1 MGKGGNRN
9 IALVGSAVAMVLMV
23 LIYSVW
29 ECFCTGEAPQNMS
42 ISANMKIEE
51 NPFAQN
57 LGIKEWLNRPF
68 VAPKPE
74 EYLIDE
80 LIPANAL
87 VSLQAS
93 SVFGKTT
100 LATQLAMSVAF
111 NVPFLDHFPCLQP
124 GKVLYINARDTDE
137 DSHRR
142 FKRLGREWPDATALS
157 FRMDENIDNF
167 THISLFDECFGVSP
181 LLIDVSGS
189 MTKTYAYL
197 HKFVEY
203 FKCKLV
209 VLDPV
214 EDFFPENLKNIS
226 ELYLKL
232 RQIKSTVLLVA
243 DHSRNEAFHKVEVG
257 LAISENGLR
266 VHSDYL
272 GCRDIG
278 MTMGAG
284 IWFPTT

>member
-1 MGKGGNRN
+1 MT
-9 IALVGSAVAMVLMV
+9 I
-23 LIYSVW
+23 
-29 ECFCTGEAPQNMS
+29 T
-42 ISANMKIEE
+42 ANLKIEE
-51 NPFAQN
+51 NPFAGK
-57 LGIKEWLNRPF
+57 LGIAEWQKRPSYQPS
-68 VAPKPE
+68 AE
-74 EYLIDE
+74 DYLIDE

-87 VSLQAS
+87 VSLQTS
-93 SVFGKTT
+93 DVFGKTT

-111 NVPFLDHFPCLQP
+111 GIPFLDRFPCLQP

-142 FKRLGREWPDATALS
+142 FKRLVREWDSVPDLAA
-157 FRMDENIDNF
+157 RIDKNLDNL

-181 LLIDVSGS
+181 HLIDVSGS
-189 MTKTYAYL
+189 MTKTYTYL
-197 HKFVEY
+197 YQFSEY
-203 FKCKLV
+203 FKSKLI

-214 EDFFPENLKNIS
+214 EDFFPDNLKNIS

-257 LAISENGLR
+257 MSIVENGLR

-272 GCRDIG
+272 GYRDVG
-278 MTMGAG
+278 MAMGAG
-284 IWFPTT
+284 IWFPT

>member
-1 MGKGGNRN
+1 MT
-9 IALVGSAVAMVLMV
+9 IAVNS
-23 LIYSVW
+23 
-29 ECFCTGEAPQNMS
+29 
-42 ISANMKIEE
+42 KIEE
-51 NPFAQN
+51 NPLAQK
-57 LGIKEWLNRPF
+57 LGIKEWQKRPF
-68 VAPKPE
+68 IPPKAE

-93 SVFGKTT
+93 HIFGKTT

-111 NVPFLDHFPCLQP
+111 DLPFLDRYHCLQP
-124 GKVLYINARDTDE
+124 GKVLFINARDTDM

-142 FKRLGREWPDATALS
+142 FKRLIREWTSIPDLAA
-157 FRMDENIDNF
+157 RIDENSDNF

-181 LLIDVSGS
+181 HLIDVSGS
-189 MTKTYAYL
+189 MTKTYTYL
-197 HKFVEY
+197 HQFSEY
-203 FKCKLV
+203 FKPKLII
-209 VLDPV
+209 LDPV

-257 LAISENGLR
+257 MSIVDNGLR

-278 MTMGAG
+278 MAMGAG
-284 IWFPTT
+284 IWFPTA

>member
-1 MGKGGNRN
+1 MAITVN
-9 IALVGSAVAMVLMV
+9 S
-23 LIYSVW
+23 
-29 ECFCTGEAPQNMS
+29 
-42 ISANMKIEE
+42 KIEE
-51 NPFAQN
+51 NPFARE
-57 LGIKEWLNRPF
+57 LGIKEWQSRPLNTPL
-68 VAPKPE
+68 PE

-87 VSLQAS
+87 VSLQATN
-93 SVFGKTT
+93 VFGKTT

-111 NVPFLDHFPCLQP
+111 GLPFLDRYTCRQP
-124 GKVLYINARDTDE
+124 GKVLFINARDTDM

-142 FKRLGREWPDATALS
+142 FKRLAREWTSVPDLNA
-157 FRMDENIDNF
+157 RINENSDNF

-181 LLIDVSGS
+181 HLIDISGS
-189 MTKTYAYL
+189 MTKTYTYL
-197 HKFVEY
+197 HQFSEY
-203 FKCKLV
+203 FKCKLI

-232 RQIKSTVLLVA
+232 RQINSTVLLVA

-257 LAISENGLR
+257 MSIVDNGLR

-278 MTMGAG
+278 MAMGAG
-284 IWFPTT
+284 IWFPTA

>member
-1 MGKGGNRN
+1 M
-9 IALVGSAVAMVLMV
+9 
-23 LIYSVW
+23 
-29 ECFCTGEAPQNMS
+29 T
-42 ISANMKIEE
+42 ISANLKIEE
-51 NPFAQN
+51 NPFAQK
-57 LGIKEWLNRPF
+57 LGIKVWHTRPF
-68 VAPKPE
+68 VQPRPE

-87 VSLQAS
+87 VSLQTS
-93 SVFGKTT
+93 DIFGKTT

-111 NVPFLDHFPCLQP
+111 GLPFLDRYKCLQP

-137 DSHRR
+137 DSLRR
-142 FKRLGREWPDATALS
+142 FKRLVREWASIPNLS
-157 FRMDENIDNF
+157 DLIDQNLDNL
-167 THISLFDECFGVSP
+167 THISLFDECFGTSP
-181 LLIDVSGS
+181 HLLDMSGS
-189 MTKTYAYL
+189 MTKTYTYL
-197 HKFVEY
+197 HQFSEY
-203 FKCKLV
+203 FKCKLI
-209 VLDPV
+209 VLDPI

-257 LAISENGLR
+257 MKIVENGLR

-278 MTMGAG
+278 MAMGAG
-284 IWFPTT
+284 IWFPTN

>member
-1 MGKGGNRN
+1 MT
-9 IALVGSAVAMVLMV
+9 IAVNL
-23 LIYSVW
+23 
-29 ECFCTGEAPQNMS
+29 
-42 ISANMKIEE
+42 KIEE
-51 NPFAQN
+51 NPFAQQ
-57 LGIKEWLNRPF
+57 LGIKEWQKRAVIPPN
-68 VAPKPE
+68 PE
-74 EYLIDE
+74 EYLVDE

-93 SVFGKTT
+93 GVFGKTT

-111 NVPFLDHFPCLQP
+111 GLPFLDRYPCLQP

-142 FKRLGREWPDATALS
+142 FKRLSREWTSVPALS
-157 FRMDENIDNF
+157 AHIDENLDNF

-181 LLIDVSGS
+181 HLVDVSGS
-189 MTKTYAYL
+189 MTKTYTYL
-197 HKFVEY
+197 HQFSEY
-203 FKCKLV
+203 FKCKLI

-214 EDFFPENLKNIS
+214 EDFFPDNLKNIS

-232 RQIKSTVLLVA
+232 RQITSTVLLVA

-257 LAISENGLR
+257 MSIVDDALR
-266 VHSDYL
+266 IHSDYL

-278 MTMGAG
+278 MVMGAG
-284 IWFPTT
+284 IWIPTL

>member
-1 MGKGGNRN
+1 MT
-9 IALVGSAVAMVLMV
+9 I
-23 LIYSVW
+23 
-29 ECFCTGEAPQNMS
+29 T
-42 ISANMKIEE
+42 ANLKIEE
-51 NPFAQN
+51 NPFARK
-57 LGIKEWLNRPF
+57 LGIKEWQNLELITPRPD
-68 VAPKPE
+68 

-87 VSLQAS
+87 VSLQTS
-93 SVFGKTT
+93 DIFGKTT

-111 NVPFLDHFPCLQP
+111 GLPFLDRYRCLQP
-124 GKVLYINARDTDE
+124 GKVLYINARDTDA

-142 FKRLGREWPDATALS
+142 FKRLVREWTSIPGLS
-157 FRMDENIDNF
+157 EHIDDHLDNL
-167 THISLFDECFGVSP
+167 THISLFDECFGTSP
-181 LLIDVSGS
+181 HLLDVSGS
-189 MTKTYAYL
+189 MTKTYTYL
-197 HKFVEY
+197 QQFSEY
-203 FKCKLV
+203 FKCKLII
-209 VLDPV
+209 LDPI

-232 RQIKSTVLLVA
+232 RQINSTVLLVA

-257 LAISENGLR
+257 MSIVENGLR

-284 IWFPTT
+284 IWFPTN

>member
-1 MGKGGNRN
+1 MT
-9 IALVGSAVAMVLMV
+9 IA
-23 LIYSVW
+23 
-29 ECFCTGEAPQNMS
+29 
-42 ISANMKIEE
+42 ANLRIED
-51 NPFAQN
+51 NPFAVK
-57 LGIKEWLNRPF
+57 LGIKEWQKRPF
-68 VAPKPE
+68 SPPKPD

-111 NVPFLDHFPCLQP
+111 GLPFLDRYPCLQP
-124 GKVLYINARDTDE
+124 GKVLFINARDTDE
-137 DSHRR
+137 DSLRR
-142 FKRLGREWPDATALS
+142 FKRLGREWSSVPDLS
-157 FRMDENIDNF
+157 ERIDELSDNF

-181 LLIDVSGS
+181 HLIDVSGS
-189 MTKTYAYL
+189 MTKTYTYL
-197 HKFVEY
+197 HQFSEY
-203 FKCKLV
+203 FKCKLI

-232 RQIKSTVLLVA
+232 RHIPSTILLVA
-243 DHSRNEAFHKVEVG
+243 DHNRNEAFHKVEVG
-257 LAISENGLR
+257 MSITEGGLR

-272 GCRDIG
+272 GCRDVG
-278 MTMGAG
+278 MAMGAG
-284 IWFPTT
+284 IWFPT

>member
-1 MGKGGNRN
+1 M
-9 IALVGSAVAMVLMV
+9 
-23 LIYSVW
+23 SVKKYNGI
-29 ECFCTGEAPQNMS
+29 TRRGTTRMTVTTNL
-42 ISANMKIEE
+42 KIEE
-51 NPFAQN
+51 NPFAVK
-57 LGIKEWLNRPF
+57 LGIKEWQKLPF
-68 VAPKPE
+68 IPPKPE

-87 VSLQAS
+87 VSLQTS
-93 SVFGKTT
+93 DVFGKTT

-111 NVPFLDHFPCLQP
+111 DLPFLDRYRCLQP
-124 GKVLYINARDTDE
+124 GKVLFINARDTDE

-142 FKRLGREWPDATALS
+142 FKRLAREWDSVPDLS
-157 FRMDENIDNF
+157 TRIDENLENF

-181 LLIDVSGS
+181 HLVDVSGS
-189 MTKTYAYL
+189 MTKTYTYL
-197 HKFVEY
+197 YQFCEY

-232 RQIKSTVLLVA
+232 RQIRSTVLLVA

-257 LAISENGLR
+257 MSICDHGLR

-272 GCRDIG
+272 GRRDIG
-278 MTMGAG
+278 MSMGSG
-284 IWFPTT
+284 IWLPAP

>member
-1 MGKGGNRN
+1 MT
-9 IALVGSAVAMVLMV
+9 V
-23 LIYSVW
+23 
-29 ECFCTGEAPQNMS
+29 
-42 ISANMKIEE
+42 SANLKIEE
-51 NPFAQN
+51 NPFARK
-57 LGIKEWLNRPF
+57 LGIQEWQNRQF
-68 VAPKPE
+68 IQPKPE
-74 EYLIDE
+74 EYLISE

-87 VSLQAS
+87 VSLQTS
-93 SVFGKTT
+93 DIFGKTT

-111 NVPFLDHFPCLQP
+111 GLPFLNRYECLQP

-142 FKRLGREWPDATALS
+142 FKRLVREWSVSAPNLTK
-157 FRMDENIDNF
+157 RIEENLDSF

-181 LLIDVSGS
+181 QLVDVSGS
-189 MTKTYAYL
+189 MTKTYTYL
-197 HKFVEY
+197 HQFSEY
-203 FKCKLV
+203 FKCKLI

-232 RQIKSTVLLVA
+232 RQINSTVLLVA

-257 LAISENGLR
+257 LSINENCLR

-278 MTMGAG
+278 MAMGAG
-284 IWFPTT
+284 IWFPTS